1 MKKTKQSNVTTRF
14 MKPALAFVAISAL
27 FAGAQSAQADSSNVQ
42 MFGTVDVGF
51 LSQTKSAGGGGS
63 VNSMASGGIRPSIWG
78 FKGSEDL
85 GNGNKAFFNF
95 EAHIA
100 LDTGS
105 LMADG
110 QGNSPLFRRQ
120 SNLGVS
126 GNWGSL
132 TLGRQYS
139 PALLAHIGTEPR
151 AFKENFSNLYA
162 WAFNQLPNAA
172 PSQSTNNDIGIFF
185 SNSAKYA
192 NSFGPVSVGVLYSLG
207 EQAGSNSANSAFS
220 LGLTYTG
227 PVTVSGSYQDSKDK
241 TTGTTV
247 VKQTG
252 LGLAVPFTDG
262 AVKLSYIN
270 TKNNN
275 GLTGVETS
283 DVNAVG
289 VGVDYKWH
297 PANTLTV
304 AYYDNKDK
312 NNSADQTHNWV
323 FSNDYSLS
331 KRTTLYGQIALVDA
345 KAGATIKTAITGA
358 SFPAGAK
365 TTFFNVGINHNF

>member
-1 MKKTKQSNVTTRF
+1 MKTTKQSNVTTRF
-14 MKPALAFVAISAL
+14 MKPALAFVAVSAL
-27 FAGAQSAQADSSNVQ
+27 FAGSASALADSSNVQ

-51 LSQTKSAGGGGS
+51 LSQSKSAAGGS
-63 VNSMASGGIRPSIWG
+63 ISSIASGGIRPSIWG

-85 GNGNKAFFNF
+85 GNGTKAFFNF
-95 EAHIA
+95 ESHIA

-110 QGNSPLFRRQ
+110 QGASPLFRRQ
-120 SNLGVS
+120 SNLGLS
-126 GNWGSL
+126 GDWGSL
-132 TLGRQYS
+132 TVGRQYS

-172 PSQSTNNDIGIFF
+172 PSTTTNNDIGIFF
-185 SNSAKYA
+185 SNSAKYS
-192 NSFGPVSVGVLYSLG
+192 NTFGPVNVGVLYSLG
-207 EQAGSNSANSAFS
+207 EQAGSTSANSVFS
-220 LGLTYTG
+220 LGLSYTG
-227 PVTVSGSYQDSKDK
+227 PVTVSASYQDSKDK
-241 TTGTTV
+241 TTGNTV
-247 VKQTG
+247 VKHMG
-252 LGLAVPFTDG
+252 LGLAVPFTNG
-262 AVKLSYIN
+262 AVKANYLN
-270 TKNNN
+270 AKNNN
-275 GLTGVETS
+275 GATGAETS
-283 DVNAVG
+283 NVEAWG
-289 VGVDYKWH
+289 IGVDYKWH
-297 PANTLTV
+297 PTNTFTV
-304 AYYDNKDK
+304 AYYDNTDK
-312 NNSADQTHNWV
+312 NNKSDATRNWV